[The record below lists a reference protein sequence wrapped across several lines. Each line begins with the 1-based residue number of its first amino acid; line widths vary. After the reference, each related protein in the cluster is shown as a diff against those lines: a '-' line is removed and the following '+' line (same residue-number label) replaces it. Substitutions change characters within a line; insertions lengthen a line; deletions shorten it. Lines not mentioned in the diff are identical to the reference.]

1 MWLLYKTWIGQ
12 LLLRLPLT
20 WWILTW
26 QHHRI
31 ARYAN
36 SPKSKESVKPFI
48 KVNIMLYPQLAA
60 TKLFCGEPV
69 LRSLG
74 GLQAS
79 IANPGG
85 DLSD

>member
-1 MWLLYKTWIGQ
+1 MWLLYKTWVGR

-36 SPKSKESVKPFI
+36 SPESKKSVKPFI
-48 KVNIMLYPQLAA
+48 EVW
-60 TKLFCGEPV
+60 
-69 LRSLG
+69 G
-74 GLQAS
+74 GTYVQHS
-79 IANPGG
+79 CVRIA
-85 DLSD
+85 